1 MADEGGSGYSYR
13 ILADENIEPPTV
25 RQLRKLGHDVERV
38 VDILEPGVSDEQVA
52 ERAEEENRLVLTHDD
67 DLIEEVD
74 MSVAGVLL
82 QADRSLSAKEVGDI
96 VHEMSEYIKQDEV
109 RLEYISRNWL

>member
-1 MADEGGSGYSYR
+1 M
-13 ILADENIEPPTV
+13 
-25 RQLRKLGHDVERV
+25 ERV

-67 DLIEEVD
+67 DSIEEVN

-82 QADRSLSAKEVGDI
+82 QVDQSLSAKEVGDI
-96 VHEMSEYIKQDEV
+96 VHEIPEYIEQDEV
-109 RLEYISRNWL
+109 RLEYVSRNWL